1 MAEENARVKNPSGA
15 RRFLVALGAA
25 LLLHG
30 LLAGLVIV
38 GARRTKPAPRKP
50 QPLVFELRETKR
62 PPAPVAPAP
71 IEQPAAAAS
80 QPEQHAAKKPAL
92 PHAPA
97 ISPALPA
104 APAAPGAPQTIT
116 QNGPEEPQA
125 AAPGGAG
132 QGPSG
137 WFDGKK
143 LSLELT
149 PDALGSGDFKG
160 PPDDGHGGLVV
171 ELTPE
176 QKLADEKQVVEGRL
190 KSWVRDISARQRAE
204 TRDVYW
210 QGLQD
215 KLAAGPKV
223 QWEIL
228 DKGGGQ
234 IPAGA
239 RIASQA
245 AQQWQKAAAAYGR
258 GGNPFGEGGPG
269 TRDSLN
275 SEVNHLS
282 NDDRG
287 FRGDPSMGNALG
299 APLALGAG
307 SGDGPFGHR
316 LVVFLMITQSADGS
330 ILDVKV
336 QGGSGNHF
344 YDDLALTQARALSK
358 LSLGIPPRDH
368 LQSLWAFETDF
379 TQLPP
384 LPIFGCAL
392 DNFIPKDCYYPLK
405 KNVKSRWHLEAIY

>member
-1 MAEENARVKNPSGA
+1 MQRPSGA
-15 RRFLVALGAA
+15 RRFLIALGAA

-30 LLAGLVIV
+30 VLAGFVILA
-38 GARRTKPAPRKP
+38 ARRTKPAPRKP
-50 QPLVFELRETKR
+50 APLVFELRETKR
-62 PPAPVAPAP
+62 PAAQPAPAQPAPASSAPAP
-71 IEQPAAAAS
+71 AAPA

-97 ISPALPA
+97 GSPALPA
-104 APAAPGAPQTIT
+104 APAASGAPQAIA
-116 QNGPEEPQA
+116 QKEPEA
-125 AAPGGAG
+125 AASGGAAGTG
-132 QGPSG
+132 QGASG
-137 WFDGKK
+137 FFDGKK
-143 LSLELT
+143 LSLELS
-149 PDALGSGDFKG
+149 PDALGGSGGFKG

-176 QKLADEKQVVEGRL
+176 QKLADEKHVVEGRL
-190 KSWVRDISARQRAE
+190 HTWIRDVSARQRAE
-204 TRDVYW
+204 SRDVYW

-245 AQQWQKAAAAYGR
+245 AQQWQRAAAAYGR

-269 TRDSLN
+269 TREALN
-275 SEVNHLS
+275 TEANHLS

-287 FRGDPSMGNALG
+287 FRGDPSLGNALG

-307 SGDGPFGHR
+307 SGDGPFAHR
-316 LVVFLMITQSADGS
+316 LVVFLMITQAADGS
-330 ILDVKV
+330 ILDVQV

-358 LSLGIPPRDH
+358 LTLGIPPRDH
-368 LQSLWAFETDF
+368 TQSLWAFETDF
-379 TQLPP
+379 TQIPP

-405 KNVKSRWHLEAIY
+405 KNVKSRWHLEAVY